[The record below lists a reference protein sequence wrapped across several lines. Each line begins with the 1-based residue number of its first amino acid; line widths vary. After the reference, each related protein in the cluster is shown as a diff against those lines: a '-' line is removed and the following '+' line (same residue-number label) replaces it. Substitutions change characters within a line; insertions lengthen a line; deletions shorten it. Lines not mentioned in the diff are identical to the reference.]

1 MHFFCTSLYEIWEV
15 YWGPYGAILQK
26 IYSRKYLLVV
36 PVQCTCTV
44 VPIPARS
51 MNFLGSIQLYCTI
64 VQIMCMIFVKNPF
77 EYELKTTYYARFDK
91 TGHKLY
97 PCIVFVSIHRSGT
110 IVRKIGIKW
119 TRILATKNIL
129 TFSRK
134 FWWIWKIS
142 FSIAFRHY
150 SSSC

>member
-51 MNFLGSIQLYCTI
+51 MNFLGSIQLLI
-64 VQIMCMIFVKNPF
+64 VQIMCMIFVKKP
-77 EYELKTTYYARFDK
+77 
-91 TGHKLY
+91 
-97 PCIVFVSIHRSGT
+97 V
-110 IVRKIGIKW
+110 
-119 TRILATKNIL
+119 
-129 TFSRK
+129 
-134 FWWIWKIS
+134 WIWIENYLLCSFWQNRSQTVSLHSICINTSIRYYSTENRYKMDAHIS
-142 FSIAFRHY
+142 NKEYFDFFS
-150 SSSC
+150 